1 MIANL
6 VRQAQ
11 EHGGKLIPLVI
22 DASETSGTGLT
33 NPTIYKVHD
42 KLLVG
47 LRNVD
52 YTLYLSEDFRIQWGQ
67 TYTPFAYLHKDS
79 DARLKTV
86 NFMCELDADSLDI
99 VKYSKV
105 DTSKLDVK
113 PNWSFVGLE
122 DARLV
127 MWDGKLYMCGVR
139 RDVKS
144 DGQGRMEMS
153 EIKKVKD
160 TYREV
165 SRMRIEPPGAPTYCE
180 KNWMPVDDMPYHFIK
195 WTNPTELVK
204 VDPVTGKCETVLNIA
219 QSVFTEKCFRDL
231 RGGSQVIRYK
241 DYRIAL
247 THEVTLGETPQKNKV
262 GAYYHRFVVW
272 DLDWNAVAASED
284 FVFIGDPSVEF
295 VCGMVLHDGNFVISF
310 GYHDNAAYL
319 LQMPTAFF
327 DDVLNLK

>member
-1 MIANL
+1 MIKNL
-6 VRQAQ
+6 AGIAQ
-11 EHGGKLIPLVI
+11 QYGGALIPLLI
-22 DASETSGTGLT
+22 NSTHTNGTGLT
-33 NPTIYKVHD
+33 NPSIHKVDD
-42 KLLVG
+42 KLLVN

-86 NFMCELDADSLDI
+86 NFICELDENSLDI
-99 VKYSKV
+99 IKHSKV
-105 DTSKLDVK
+105 DTSKFDVK

-127 MWDGKLYMCGVR
+127 QWDSKLYMCGVR

-144 DGQGRMEMS
+144 DGEGRMEMS
-153 EIKKVKD
+153 EVKLVEGK
-160 TYREV
+160 YVEI
-165 SRMRIEPPGAPTYCE
+165 SRIRIEPPGNPTYCE
-180 KNWMPVDDMPYHFIK
+180 KNWMPVEDMPYHFVK

-204 VDPVTGKCETVLNIA
+204 VDPATGSCETALNIV
-219 QSVFTEKCFRDL
+219 QSTFTKKCFRDL

-262 GAYYHRFVVW
+262 GAYYHRFVAW

-284 FVFIGDPSVEF
+284 FVFIGNSSVEF
-295 VCGMVLHDGNFVISF
+295 ACGMVLHEDNFLISF

-319 LQMPTAFF
+319 FKMPTAFF
-327 DDVLNLK
+327 DILLNLK